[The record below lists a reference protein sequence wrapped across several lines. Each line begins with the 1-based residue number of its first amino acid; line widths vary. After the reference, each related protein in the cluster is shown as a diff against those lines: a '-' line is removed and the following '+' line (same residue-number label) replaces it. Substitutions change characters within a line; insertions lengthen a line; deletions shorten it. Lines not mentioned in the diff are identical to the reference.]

1 MTTGVTAFDYR
12 ALPSERA
19 LEVRTVA
26 ERIHVRT
33 NIAIIENGRDLL
45 VVRRMPEME
54 GRFVAWL
61 NAEFRLSERTAYNMM
76 QAAENLGD
84 RFAKFANIGPSALYA
99 LAAPSTP
106 DDVRDD
112 VAARAAA
119 GEKITT
125 AEVERLKREARE
137 ARDAAARL
145 EAERSDLLAKVET
158 AAVREQ
164 EARDHLR
171 LAREQAKADMQK
183 AAEAARAAVLAEA
196 EQARRDAETAKAETQ
211 KMRTALEAAV
221 RQAREEAEEA
231 ARGRAE
237 ALAEEALARRRGDL
251 AELERR
257 AKAAEEKAQRHH
269 EAERRLAAEIRQ
281 HQEFLARAGSAEGE
295 APAQIEAAET
305 LMAALSDAMIALHG
319 FEHAPLPPA
328 ARKLAMAQQMCA
340 QMADA
345 ITAFLAPR
353 VEETRV

>member
-1 MTTGVTAFDYR
+1 MTTEVTAFDYR

-76 QAAENLGD
+76 QAAENLGE

-171 LAREQAKADMQK
+171 LAREQADAERRK

-196 EQARRDAETAKAETQ
+196 EQARRDAETAK
-211 KMRTALEAAV
+211 V
-221 RQAREEAEEA
+221 
-231 ARGRAE
+231 
-237 ALAEEALARRRGDL
+237 
-251 AELERR
+251 
-257 AKAAEEKAQRHH
+257 
-269 EAERRLAAEIRQ
+269 
-281 HQEFLARAGSAEGE
+281 
-295 APAQIEAAET
+295 
-305 LMAALSDAMIALHG
+305 
-319 FEHAPLPPA
+319 
-328 ARKLAMAQQMCA
+328 
-340 QMADA
+340 
-345 ITAFLAPR
+345 
-353 VEETRV
+353 